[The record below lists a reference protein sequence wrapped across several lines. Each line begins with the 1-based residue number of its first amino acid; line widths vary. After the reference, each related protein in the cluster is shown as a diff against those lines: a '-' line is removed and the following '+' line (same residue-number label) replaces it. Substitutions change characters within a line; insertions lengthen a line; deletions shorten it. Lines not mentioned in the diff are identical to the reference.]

1 MLVGV
6 QKAVYHY
13 EGSVNKFLMDDKGS
27 TLIACFGLSP
37 VSHTD
42 DALRAVLAALYI
54 CERLFDLSFPASV
67 GITVGDVFCGV
78 VGSTTRREYT
88 VLGDSVNLAARL
100 MQKVGGGCLSF
111 FLFFR
116 ALFSRAHPGV

>member
-1 MLVGV
+1 MGSGQVHNVLVGV

-42 DALRAVLAALYI
+42 DALRAVLSALYI

-67 GITVGDVFCGV
+67 RNYQNP
-78 VGSTTRREYT
+78 SP
-88 VLGDSVNLAARL
+88 ARL
-100 MQKVGGGCLSF
+100 RNLPAPARGCSPPQQLS
-111 FLFFR
+111 
-116 ALFSRAHPGV
+116 

>member
-1 MLVGV
+1 VLVGV

-42 DALRAVLAALYI
+42 DALRAVPQPSPLSRSNRQNDYVNNKIISNDNKQQDLA
-54 CERLFDLSFPASV
+54 
-67 GITVGDVFCGV
+67 
-78 VGSTTRREYT
+78 TRT
-88 VLGDSVNLAARL
+88 NINN
-100 MQKVGGGCLSF
+100 KK
-111 FLFFR
+111 
-116 ALFSRAHPGV
+116 

>member
-1 MLVGV
+1 V

-37 VSHTD
+37 VSHSD
-42 DALRAVLAALYI
+42 DALRAVLSALYI

-67 GITVGDVFCGV
+67 SCLLLVACCCFFLLLNYIYVCMCMQ
-78 VGSTTRREYT
+78 
-88 VLGDSVNLAARL
+88 SVNVHSLNA
-100 MQKVGGGCLSF
+100 
-111 FLFFR
+111 
-116 ALFSRAHPGV
+116 